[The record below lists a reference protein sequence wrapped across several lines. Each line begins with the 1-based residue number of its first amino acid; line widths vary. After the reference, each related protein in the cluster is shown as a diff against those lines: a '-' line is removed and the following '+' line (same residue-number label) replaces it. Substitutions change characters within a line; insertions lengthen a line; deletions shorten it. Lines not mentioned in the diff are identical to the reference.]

1 MYVKILKLH
10 FSRHRQVNVTHW
22 TNFGVGEGGKSKI
35 IRYILKATKY
45 FVALGPVFVIN
56 FLPLS
61 SSLPFLSFFLFFFLF
76 LFLSIHQSLTDNVVF
91 LWSQFDPTPPL
102 AKLLFAFPL
111 RSQQVCILTT
121 CLNFGRAASLIMS
134 AERWP

>member
-22 TNFGVGEGGKSKI
+22 TNFGGEGDKSKI

-61 SSLPFLSFFLFFFLF
+61 SSLPFLSFFLLSFLIF
-76 LFLSIHQSLTDNVVF
+76 VYTSE
-91 LWSQFDPTPPL
+91 PY
-102 AKLLFAFPL
+102 
-111 RSQQVCILTT
+111 R
-121 CLNFGRAASLIMS
+121 
-134 AERWP
+134 